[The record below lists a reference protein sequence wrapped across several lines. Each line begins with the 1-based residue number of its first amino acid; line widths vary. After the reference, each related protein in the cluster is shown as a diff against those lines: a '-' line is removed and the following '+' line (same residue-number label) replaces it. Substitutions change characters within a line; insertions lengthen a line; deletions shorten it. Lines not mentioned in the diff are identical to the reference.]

1 MKLVVDQL
9 QKRFETQEVLR
20 GASFTFEQGKIY
32 GLIGRNGA
40 GKTTFFNCLNEDL
53 AADGGSFHL
62 EDDTGAARPVTA
74 DDMGYLDY
82 MCIDPADRG
91 KLLKDFSH
99 GMKNKMQMLVNIMAD
114 PAVLLLDEPLTSFDV
129 VVADEMKALLR
140 RIKGQ
145 HIILLSTHIMD
156 LALDLCDDI
165 VILHHGV
172 LQEVRREDLADEA
185 YKDRIIA
192 ALKEEPDVV

>member
-9 QKRFETQEVLR
+9 QKRFGTQEVLR

-74 DDMGYLDY
+74 DDMGYVLSTLVFALYCVWQFVYTYGTVDFRY
-82 MCIDPADRG
+82 
-91 KLLKDFSH
+91 LLLFLQYVPMSLALTWCYDNGGSIWSPIALH
-99 GMKNKMQMLVNIMAD
+99 MVLNALILAS
-114 PAVLLLDEPLTSFDV
+114 AVLG
-129 VVADEMKALLR
+129 A
-140 RIKGQ
+140 
-145 HIILLSTHIMD
+145 
-156 LALDLCDDI
+156 
-165 VILHHGV
+165 
-172 LQEVRREDLADEA
+172 
-185 YKDRIIA
+185 
-192 ALKEEPDVV
+192 